1 MPKIS
6 SLTSIPAIDTANDVL
21 PIVDASTSTTCK
33 VSVATLLAGVG
44 AGVQQLTTSVL
55 DPVNNT
61 YWLIARINANATITR
76 ISAQT
81 TSGTCSVQ
89 LTTNAGTLG
98 SPLSCSST
106 LNTSVVSLAITA
118 GNYLKITVSSVSAAV
133 NLCVTID
140 YQ

>member
-1 MPKIS
+1 
-6 SLTSIPAIDTANDVL
+6 
-21 PIVDASTSTTCK
+21 
-33 VSVATLLAGVG
+33 
-44 AGVQQLTTSVL
+44 
-55 DPVNNT
+55 
-61 YWLIARINANATITR
+61 
-76 ISAQT
+76 
-81 TSGTCSVQ
+81 VQ

-118 GNYLKITVSSVSAAV
+118 GNYLKITVSSVSAVV